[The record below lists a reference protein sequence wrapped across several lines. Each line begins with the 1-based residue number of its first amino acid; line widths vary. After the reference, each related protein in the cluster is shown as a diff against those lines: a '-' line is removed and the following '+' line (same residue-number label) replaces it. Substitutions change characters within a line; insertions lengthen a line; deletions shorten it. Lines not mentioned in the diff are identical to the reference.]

1 MLFKNISIVD
11 ENFQVKKNMNLLVE
25 GKRIKYIGESL
36 PEDYKGEVYD
46 GKNKVLAPGFFNIH
60 CHIPMTILRGYGDG
74 LPLQEWL
81 FEKMFPY
88 EDKLNPEDC
97 YWAGQ
102 LGAIELIKSGVVSFT
117 DMYFHI
123 EDIIKG
129 IRESGLKAN
138 ISHGISAF
146 SEMDNYRDIKG
157 FKDTRRLYEEYK
169 NLADDSI
176 KIDVG
181 LHAEYTS
188 NDGLIRELAAYAK
201 EKDLRIH
208 THISETKKEHEECK
222 ARHGLTPTAYFEKN
236 GLLDQPLTAAHCVWI
251 EDEDFDIL
259 KDKDVT
265 VAHCISS
272 NLKLGSG
279 FAPIKK
285 MMEKDI
291 RIGFGTDGASSN
303 NNLNMLEEIS
313 LSSMANKGIN
323 HDPQFMT
330 NREAFKMA
338 TVNGALA
345 QGRSDTG
352 LIKEGNRADLI
363 VYDFDKAH
371 LQPVHDVLSN
381 IMFSAQ
387 SDDICLNMIDGK
399 VVYKDGQLLTLDN
412 ERIIYEVKK
421 INKRILTEL

>member
-1 MLFKNISIVD
+1 MLFKNITIID
-11 ENFQVKKNMNLLVE
+11 ENYDVQENMNLLTE
-25 GKRIKYIGESL
+25 GERIKYIGKDL
-36 PEDYKGEVYD
+36 PLDYKGEVYD

-74 LPLQEWL
+74 LPLQKWL

-88 EDKLNPEDC
+88 EDKLTKEDC

-123 EDIIKG
+123 EDV
-129 IRESGLKAN
+129 IRGVSESGLKAN

-146 SEMDNYRDIKG
+146 AEMENYRDIKG
-157 FKDTRRLYEEYK
+157 FKDTIRLYESFKDLE
-169 NLADDSI
+169 DDKI

-181 LHAEYTS
+181 IHAEYTS
-188 NDGLIRELAAYAK
+188 NDGLVREVAAYAK
-201 EKDLRIH
+201 EKNLRLH
-208 THISETKKEHEECK
+208 THISETVKEHEECK
-222 ARHGLTPTAYFEKN
+222 MRHGLTPTAYFEKN

-251 EDEDFDIL
+251 EEEDLDIL
-259 KDKDVT
+259 KEKQVT

-285 MMEKDI
+285 MMDKGI
-291 RIGFGTDGASSN
+291 KIGFGTDGASSN
-303 NNLNMLEEIS
+303 NNLNMIEEIS
-313 LSSMANKGIN
+313 LASMANKGIN

-330 NREAFKMA
+330 NKEAFKMA
-338 TVNGALA
+338 TINGARS
-345 QGRSDTG
+345 QGRDDSG
-352 LIKEGNRADLI
+352 SIRLGNKADLV

-387 SDDICLNMIDGK
+387 SEDICLTMIDGK
-399 VVYKDGQLLTLDN
+399 VVYKDSLLTLIDS
-412 ERIIYEVKK
+412 ERIIYEVNR
-421 INKRILTEL
+421 INKRVLSEL